1 MARTTQISEVKHYP
15 HFDFTEGLEDKHC
28 RMSRCF
34 AWNLKFV
41 QGMTYKQCAAVLGV
55 SETEAR
61 REALRYET
69 RFTYEH
75 LKQDYRD
82 RELENDIAKGLFV
95 WKPLIF
101 SEAMALHKSLNPC

>member
-1 MARTTQISEVKHYP
+1 MARTTQTSEVKHYP
-15 HFDFTEGLEDKHC
+15 HFEHSEDLEDKHY
-28 RMSRCF
+28 RMSCCF

-55 SETEAR
+55 SESVAR

-69 RFTYEH
+69 MFDYEKR
-75 LKQDYRD
+75 KQDYRD
-82 RELENDIAKGLFV
+82 RELEQDIAKGLFV
-95 WKPLIF
+95 WEPLIF